1 MKTATQRSS
10 LFYLAAF
17 LGDIAVGLNIIS
29 IPLLAIRLN
38 APPFVL
44 GLIGFLASF
53 VYLLFSPLFG
63 TLSERNNPFYFALAG
78 SLLFAST
85 GIFIIFF
92 HTIPLIFLA
101 MGIFG
106 LATSM
111 LWSPLEVW
119 IARTTENLKIAVG
132 YYNLS
137 WCIGLSI
144 GTFLSGYLFQLDW
157 RFPFLA
163 LSLTCLLLFFSLFYC
178 PKVSS
183 PVEVEEYVKEKGK
196 TSPFVVIGWTA
207 NFIAWFTMGVL
218 RYLFPK
224 LAVDLDISSFTI
236 GALNF
241 LMGISIATSSYGIGY
256 LPKLH
261 YRLSF
266 LISTQLL
273 MIIGFL
279 FVFLTSSV
287 PLFYLSF
294 FIFGF
299 SIGVAY
305 FYSLFHS
312 LESEE
317 GKGKKSGIHESIV
330 GAGGLLGPLSG
341 GALAQHTNIRMPFAL
356 CVLVLLLGIFFE
368 FYYYKKALKG

>member
-1 MKTATQRSS
+1 MKTATKRSS
-10 LFYLAAF
+10 LFNLIAF

-29 IPLLAIRLN
+29 IPLLAIKQN
-38 APPFVL
+38 ATPFVL
-44 GLIGFLASF
+44 GFIGFLASLI
-53 VYLLFSPLFG
+53 YLIFSPIFG
-63 TLSERNNPFYFALAG
+63 TLSERKDPFYFTVAG
-78 SLLFAST
+78 TLLFAFA
-85 GIFIIFF
+85 GIFILFF

-119 IARTTENLKIAVG
+119 IARTTDNLKLAVS

-144 GTFLSGYLFQLDW
+144 GTLLSGYLFQLDW
-157 RFPFLA
+157 RFPFIA
-163 LSLTCLLLFFSLFYC
+163 LVYTNLLIIVILLLC
-178 PKVSS
+178 PRVPPPS
-183 PVEVEEYVKEKGK
+183 VVEEYWEGNGK
-196 TSPFVVIGWTA
+196 TSPFVIVGWTA
-207 NFIAWFTMGVL
+207 NFIAWFTIGVL

-224 LAVDLDISSFTI
+224 LAVGLDISPSTI

-241 LMGISIATSSYGIGY
+241 LMGISIASSSYGIGY

-261 YRLSF
+261 FRLSF
-266 LISTQLL
+266 LISIQLL
-273 MIIGFL
+273 MMIGFL
-279 FVFLTSSV
+279 IVYLTSSV

-294 FIFGF
+294 FLFGF

-317 GKGKKSGIHESIV
+317 GQGKKSGIHESIV
-330 GAGGLLGPLSG
+330 GAGGLLGPLTG
-341 GALAQHTNIRMPFAL
+341 GALAQKTNIRMPFIL
-356 CVLVLLLGIFFE
+356 CIAVLLLGILFE
-368 FYYYKKALKG
+368 IVYFRRASKR